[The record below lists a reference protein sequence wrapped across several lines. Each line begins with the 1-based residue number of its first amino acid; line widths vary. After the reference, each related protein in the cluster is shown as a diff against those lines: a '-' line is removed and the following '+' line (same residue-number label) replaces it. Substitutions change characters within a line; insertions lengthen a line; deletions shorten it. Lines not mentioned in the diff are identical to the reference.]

1 MPDTDPLSDLRR
13 QLAIAMGPTTAM
25 RSSPWVDPLP
35 MRKVLRD
42 VERHFDSVEA
52 IPRQDT
58 LRSTVQSFLKLG
70 HAASFKELKYTC
82 YGVTMAVDDKCHRL
96 VDQPEALF
104 RLLGQV
110 DGERDEDRRFLRCY
124 QALLQSYFSFAATP
138 DHSATQLQEQASF
151 QGLRGFLSDRLE
163 LVVRPIRGR
172 VAGWAITLQE
182 HRNLLTESPCQRYT
196 DELAQGKTDQ
206 LADVCK
212 GLGISR
218 ESWVWQEVILAYL
231 RDVCQRDDRGFKQ
244 SLDQALDLS
253 GSQTALTPSPATS
266 RIVVAQ
272 VVKRYSEAAERPELP
287 RLRDASI
294 EQIGNPW
301 LRRPAWDA
309 WVRHEP
315 ARQMVDGWL
324 KSKLMEDFFTL
335 LSEKSGGGVDTRR
348 LKYWLKF
355 VNLIEDMWFMLGAD
369 AYHDR
374 SAGFVEMRSR
384 MKGRLKAMTGGP
396 SQNNAFVMR
405 IGGYQFIE
413 FGSKGN
419 ACYIY
424 PPEALVFTD
433 QQVVISIP
441 ELKRGRDRL
450 SHISD
455 WEWTFD
461 QRMRRI
467 FGRDILRER
476 DVPSGGNG
484 GVVLNSPLLPVKS
497 IVPMTPHAVQPAI
510 AEQPAS
516 TPAATS
522 VPETKSVPDIWVFLE
537 SCQKAGLASR
547 IVDSVKPVVWL
558 SKDAIK
564 VQNIA
569 VHLARLGFRY
579 VEDPSQ
585 VGFWHVGKVTA
596 AAPAGSQT
604 SQPESPAPTLKQ
616 VRGPDMAS
624 FLAACREAGIDCRM
638 AQPGTVWLSK
648 EAIKVPH
655 IASELAKRGFRYIED
670 PLRVGFWHGDK
681 GEVLTSPGPGSE
693 LVATSSPGIQPPA
706 SSDSKEV
713 DLSRLPNNIQLVMHL
728 CSANGIATKVF
739 NEEVCTVWISKAATQ
754 SPDIWREL
762 KRLEFAYESESE
774 RLGFW
779 YSTAGAAPS
788 HLHRLYDVQH
798 KKPPQTVNVSQITS
812 AQLPT
817 STHEKV
823 AVASSKD
830 IASTLSTCDRLGI
843 VWVDL
848 RDRGGNLWIY
858 ADAATFPTIAERLEL
873 QGFQFSEKKRAY
885 WLPGD
890 E

>member
-1 MPDTDPLSDLRR
+1 
-13 QLAIAMGPTTAM
+13 
-25 RSSPWVDPLP
+25 
-35 MRKVLRD
+35 
-42 VERHFDSVEA
+42 
-52 IPRQDT
+52 
-58 LRSTVQSFLKLG
+58 
-70 HAASFKELKYTC
+70 
-82 YGVTMAVDDKCHRL
+82 
-96 VDQPEALF
+96 
-104 RLLGQV
+104 
-110 DGERDEDRRFLRCY
+110 
-124 QALLQSYFSFAATP
+124 
-138 DHSATQLQEQASF
+138 
-151 QGLRGFLSDRLE
+151 
-163 LVVRPIRGR
+163 
-172 VAGWAITLQE
+172 
-182 HRNLLTESPCQRYT
+182 
-196 DELAQGKTDQ
+196 
-206 LADVCK
+206 
-212 GLGISR
+212 
-218 ESWVWQEVILAYL
+218 
-231 RDVCQRDDRGFKQ
+231 
-244 SLDQALDLS
+244 
-253 GSQTALTPSPATS
+253 
-266 RIVVAQ
+266 
-272 VVKRYSEAAERPELP
+272 
-287 RLRDASI
+287 
-294 EQIGNPW
+294 
-301 LRRPAWDA
+301 
-309 WVRHEP
+309 
-315 ARQMVDGWL
+315 
-324 KSKLMEDFFTL
+324 
-335 LSEKSGGGVDTRR
+335 
-348 LKYWLKF
+348 
-355 VNLIEDMWFMLGAD
+355 
-369 AYHDR
+369 
-374 SAGFVEMRSR
+374 
-384 MKGRLKAMTGGP
+384 MTGGP

-670 PLRVGFWHGDK
+670 PSQVGFWHGKKEQVAATSCAPNPKVRGPDMASFLAACREAGIDCRMAQPGTVWLSKEAIKVPHIASELAKRGFRYVEDPLRVGFWHGDK